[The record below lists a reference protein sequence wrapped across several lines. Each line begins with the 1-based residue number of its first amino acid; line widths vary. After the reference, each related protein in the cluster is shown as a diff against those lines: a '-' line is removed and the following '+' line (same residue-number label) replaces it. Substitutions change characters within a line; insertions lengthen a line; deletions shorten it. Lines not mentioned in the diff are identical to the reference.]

1 MKYLF
6 TFFISL
12 FISITTF
19 SQVITLE
26 CNNEII
32 IINVEELGN
41 DINAYIDW
49 NGDGEI
55 NEADYIIYLSDIYD
69 CNIEDEEDNDLVD
82 DEDNDWGDDEDNDWG
97 DDEDNDWGDDE
108 DND

>member
-12 FISITTF
+12 FISLTAF

-26 CNNEII
+26 CNNTII
-32 IINVEELGN
+32 VVPIDELV
-41 DINAYIDW
+41 DNADANIDW
-49 NGDGEI
+49 NGDGDIDEQ
-55 NEADYIIYLSDIYD
+55 DYIMYLSDMYG
-69 CNIEDEEDNDLVD
+69 CNIEED

-97 DDEDNDWGDDE
+97 DDEDNDW
-108 DND
+108 